1 LAGRLRVVRIHYMV
15 PHDGGRPIPNLV
27 EPDIELAASLFDR
40 LSDATRRG
48 RGIVRDSYGAGEQA
62 AHDIMRSA
70 AETIGLEVSLDAIGN
85 LTMTLPG
92 RDRSAQRII
101 IGSHLDSVPQ
111 GGNYDGAAGVVAG
124 LCAVAA
130 LKGAG
135 VEPRCDISVMGIRAE
150 ESAWFDIAYLGSGGA
165 FGLLDPACLSIP
177 RSDNGCSLESTLI
190 ERGFDPQAIRERR
203 RLLDP
208 SQILAY
214 LELHIEQ
221 GPTLVAE
228 GLPAAVVTGVRGCK
242 RFRNARCIGQYA
254 HSGAVNRPHR
264 HDAVAATVALLHH
277 LETIWLQQ
285 EDAGADLV
293 VTSGELF
300 TDPAMHGPSR
310 IAGETRFVLDVR
322 SVSDATM
329 NAVAAEARRAAAQI
343 GDAYRVAFDLGTTS
357 DSPPAIMDNRLRKSL
372 MSVLDHPF
380 EMPSGA
386 GHDAAVFAQQGIPTG
401 MIFVRNENG
410 SHNPDEAMA
419 LDDFAVA
426 TRALIDL
433 LLRFPF

>member
-1 LAGRLRVVRIHYMV
+1 MSAV
-15 PHDGGRPIPNLV
+15 PDL
-27 EPDIELAASLFDR
+27 ELAASLFDR
-40 LSDATRRG
+40 LSEATRRG

-62 AHDIMRSA
+62 AHDIMRA
-70 AETIGLEVSLDAIGN
+70 AGERIGLEISVDAIGN

-101 IGSHLDSVPQ
+101 IGSHLDSSPQ
-111 GGNYDGAAGVVAG
+111 AGNYDGAAGVVAG
-124 LCAVAA
+124 LCVVAA
-130 LKGAG
+130 LKAAG
-135 VEPRCDISVMGIRAE
+135 VYPRCDVSVMGIRAE
-150 ESAWFDIAYLGSGGA
+150 ESSWFNISYLGSGGA

-177 RSDNGCSLESTLI
+177 RSDTGRSLESTLI
-190 ERGFDPQAIRERR
+190 ECGFDPRPIRERR
-203 RLLDP
+203 TLIDP
-208 SQILAY
+208 SKVRAY

-228 GLPAAVVTGVRGCK
+228 RLPAAVVTGIRGCK
-242 RFRNARCIGQYA
+242 RFRNARCIGQYG

-277 LETIWLQQ
+277 LESIWVQL
-285 EDAGADLV
+285 EDSGADLV

-300 TDPAMHGPSR
+300 TDPAMHAPSK
-310 IAGETRFVLDVR
+310 IAGETHFVLDVR

-329 NAVAAEARRAAAQI
+329 NAVATEARQAAVRI
-343 GDAYRVAFDLGTTS
+343 GDAYRVTFDLGATS
-357 DSPPAIMDNRLRKSL
+357 DSPPAVMDDRLRASL
-372 MSVLDHPF
+372 MGLLDRPF

-386 GHDAAVFAQQGIPTG
+386 GHDAAVFAKVGIPTA

-410 SHNPDEAMA
+410 SHNPDEAMT

-426 TRALIDL
+426 TQALIGL
-433 LLRFPF
+433 VLQEAS

>member
-1 LAGRLRVVRIHYMV
+1 MKELYLISDLAT
-15 PHDGGRPIPNLV
+15 
-27 EPDIELAASLFDR
+27 PDLELAASLFDQ
-40 LSDATRRG
+40 LSEATRRG

-70 AETIGLEVSLDAIGN
+70 AERLGLEVSIDAIGN
-85 LTMTLPG
+85 LMMTLPG

-124 LCAVAA
+124 LVVVSA
-130 LKGAG
+130 LKRAG
-135 VEPRCDISVMGIRAE
+135 VEPRCDVSVMGIRAE
-150 ESAWFDIAYLGSGGA
+150 ESAWFDIAYLGSAGA
-165 FGLLDPACLSIP
+165 FGLLDPACLSIS
-177 RSDNGCSLESTLI
+177 RSDTGRSLESTLI

-203 RLLDP
+203 PLLDP
-208 SQILAY
+208 STIRAY

-228 GLPAAVVTGVRGCK
+228 GLPAAVVTGIRGCK

-277 LETIWLQQ
+277 LESIWLQH

-310 IAGETRFVLDVR
+310 IAGETHFVLDVR

-329 NAVAAEARRAAAQI
+329 DAVAAEAREAAARI
-343 GDAYRVAFDLGTTS
+343 GAAYRVTFELGATS
-357 DSPPAIMDNRLRKSL
+357 DSPPAVMDERLRASL
-372 MSVLDHPF
+372 LGRLDRPF
-380 EMPSGA
+380 DMPSGA
-386 GHDAAVFAQQGIPTG
+386 GHDAAVFAKLGIPTA

-410 SHNPDEAMA
+410 SHNPDEAMS

-426 TRALIDL
+426 TQALIGL
-433 LLRFPF
+433 LLQEAS